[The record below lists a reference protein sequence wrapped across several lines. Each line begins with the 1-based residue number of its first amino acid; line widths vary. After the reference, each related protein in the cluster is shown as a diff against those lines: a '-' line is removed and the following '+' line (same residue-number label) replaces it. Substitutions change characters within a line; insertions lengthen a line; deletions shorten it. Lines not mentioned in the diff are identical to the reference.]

1 VEEWLAHGG
10 PSDQNASRARRIL
23 EDFLEGDTLGL
34 EVRREA
40 GVLHFT
46 YEAATFLLRRN
57 APTPAL
63 GA

>member
-1 VEEWLAHGG
+1 MEEWLAHGG